1 MKFHEKM
8 EINNKGGKGELTG
21 LSQATQDKSK
31 DVQLTSE
38 RSANCFPI
46 SSSVGDN
53 DDDVKI
59 EVIH

>member
-21 LSQATQDKSK
+21 LRQPKMNPEH
-31 DVQLTSE
+31 VELTSE
-38 RSANCFPI
+38 RSANCFPT